1 MRILNKGFTLI
12 ELLVVVLIIGILAAI
27 ALPQYQRVVEKTRM
41 AEAVT
46 NVRAIASAN
55 ERYRLATGNWATIN
69 DWDKLDIEILGEEV
83 SYKAGGRENH
93 LIATKHFAYGPGAG
107 ILTEGRIALA
117 QRLPIPTYYISIV
130 QSKPNRVICNYY
142 SGASETQKKLCDEL
156 NAKGYS

>member
-55 ERYRLATGNWATIN
+55 VRYRLATGNWATIN
-69 DWDKLDIEILGEEV
+69 DWDKLDIDILGGKQC
-83 SYKAGGRENH
+83 YMNGTT
-93 LIATKHFAYGPGAG
+93 LIATEYFAYGCGPGHPTQG
-107 ILTEGRIALA
+107 DIAIA
-117 QRLPIPTYYISIV
+117 QRLPFPTYYISV
-130 QSKPNRVICNYY
+130 VKSKPNRIICGY
-142 SGASETQKKLCDEL
+142 SDGYSISEMQKKLCDEL
-156 NAKGYS
+156 NAKGYL

>member
-1 MRILNKGFTLI
+1 MKILNKGFTLI

-69 DWDKLDIEILGEEV
+69 DWDKLDIEILGEGT
-83 SYKAGGRENH
+83 SYIGGTT
-93 LIATKHFAYGPGAG
+93 LIKTKHFAYGPGAG
-107 ILTEGRIALA
+107 HPTEGRIALA
-117 QRLPIPTYYISIV
+117 QRLPLSTYYISIV
-130 QSKPNRVICNYY
+130 QGNPNRVICNYY
-142 SGASETQKKLCDEL
+142 PGASETQK
-156 NAKGYS
+156 NFATN